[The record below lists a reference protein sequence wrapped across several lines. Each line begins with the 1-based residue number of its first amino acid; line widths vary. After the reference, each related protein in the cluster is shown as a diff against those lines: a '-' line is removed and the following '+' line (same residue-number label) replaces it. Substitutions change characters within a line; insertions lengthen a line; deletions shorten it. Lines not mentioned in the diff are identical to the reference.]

1 MTDLATSNGKMNVT
15 NCDTIV
21 SQSVTSD
28 CGACCTKI
36 EDLGVRMGSVAVLEH
51 VSLHLHCGQLLAL
64 IGPNGAGKTTL
75 LRAML
80 GELPHTGA
88 LHFLPVR
95 RGSHEVEPRIGYV
108 PQRLEMDTLAPAT
121 VLDLFAAAMSW
132 RSAWLGASR
141 RTVRETTERLA
152 TVDAANLLHRKL
164 GQLSPGQLQRVL
176 LALALT
182 PVPDILL
189 LDEPVAGVDQAGIEL
204 FYQMVSEFRRT
215 YDLAIL
221 LISHDL
227 PVVARFADRMI
238 FLKRTILCD
247 GTPREVL
254 SNPVVRQAF
263 GFDFSPSVLE
273 RAPAPSHHPARGA
286 Q

>member
-1 MTDLATSNGKMNVT
+1 MR
-15 NCDTIV
+15 
-21 SQSVTSD
+21 
-28 CGACCTKI
+28 
-36 EDLGVRMGSVAVLEH
+36 LGSAVVLEH
-51 VSLHLHCGQLLAL
+51 VNLHLHCGQLIAL
-64 IGPNGAGKTTL
+64 IGPNGSGKTTL

-95 RGSHEVEPRIGYV
+95 RNSRKTEPRIGYV
-108 PQRLEMDTLAPAT
+108 PQRLEMDTLAPAS
-121 VLDLFAAAMSW
+121 VRDLFAAAMA
-132 RSAWLGASR
+132 RRPAWLGASR
-141 RTVRETTERLA
+141 RTTDETARQLA
-152 TVDAANLLHRKL
+152 TVGAEEVLHRKL
-164 GQLSPGQLQRVL
+164 GQISPGQLQRVL

-182 PVPDILL
+182 PIPDILL

-227 PVVARFADRMI
+227 PVVARFADRMV
-238 FLKRTILCD
+238 FLNRTILCD

-254 SNPVVRQAF
+254 SNPLVRRTF
-263 GFDFSPSVLE
+263 GFDFSPSAAP
-273 RAPAPSHHPARGA
+273 RAPASLHHPEGDAPS
-286 Q
+286 

>member
-1 MTDLATSNGKMNVT
+1 VRFGS
-15 NCDTIV
+15 
-21 SQSVTSD
+21 SV
-28 CGACCTKI
+28 I
-36 EDLGVRMGSVAVLEH
+36 LEH
-51 VSLHLHCGQLLAL
+51 VNLHLHCGQLLAL

-95 RGSHEVEPRIGYV
+95 RGAHETEPRIGYV
-108 PQRLEMDTLAPAT
+108 PQRLEMDTLAPAS
-121 VLDLFAAAMSW
+121 VLDLFA
-132 RSAWLGASR
+132 SAVSRRPTWLGASR
-141 RTVRETTERLA
+141 RVSREAETRLVTVG
-152 TVDAANLLHRKL
+152 AADLLHRKL

-227 PVVARFADRMI
+227 PVVARFADRMV

-254 SNPVVRQAF
+254 SNAVVRQAF
-263 GFDFSPSVLE
+263 GFDFSASVE
-273 RAPAPSHHPARGA
+273 ARTPAPSHHPEGGPS
-286 Q
+286 